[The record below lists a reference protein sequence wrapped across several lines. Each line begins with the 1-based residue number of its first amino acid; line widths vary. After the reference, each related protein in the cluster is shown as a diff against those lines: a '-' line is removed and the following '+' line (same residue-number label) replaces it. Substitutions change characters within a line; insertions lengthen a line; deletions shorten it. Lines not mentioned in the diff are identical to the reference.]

1 MEGDLLGAWLTEG
14 AMNGSFDGA
23 DDIDGAPVGS
33 KLVDGML
40 LTLGDL
46 LGAELTEGSMLMLGL
61 RLGSALVDG

>member
-1 MEGDLLGAWLTEG
+1 MDGT
-14 AMNGSFDGA
+14 FDGA

-46 LGAELTEGSMLMLGL
+46 LGAELTEGFILTLGL
-61 RLGSALVDG
+61 